1 MAFEKAKEMD
11 LINDVWD
18 GSLDEFRQDVLDYAG
33 QFTLPYKATLAVG
46 NIKRSVQSGPEMPFE
61 YLALE
66 RELQAALF
74 NSDDAKEGNS
84 GLR

>member
-33 QFTLPYKATLAVG
+33 QFTSIQGHLSGWKHQALG
-46 NIKRSVQSGPEMPFE
+46 SVW
-61 YLALE
+61 A
-66 RELQAALF
+66 
-74 NSDDAKEGNS
+74 
-84 GLR
+84 